1 MENSSDGSDAIELC
15 EISILVIE
23 PNDIRFNVDDV
34 FNFGLQFLIAA
45 KSHLILF
52 AKEIKNYIHQ
62 KRRK

>member
-23 PNDIRFNVDDV
+23 PNDIRFNVDDI

-45 KSHLILF
+45 TSHLILF
-52 AKEIKNYIHQ
+52 AK
-62 KRRK
+62 